1 MRDVLLV
8 LTLLGTWLLL
18 SGVYEPL
25 TIGLGVASCI
35 GIVVLNRRLR
45 PGGANE
51 AALGTWLRILAY
63 TPWIMWEIVK
73 ANIDVAKIV
82 LNPKMPISPRLV
94 RVQGTQKSDLGR
106 TIYANSI
113 TLTPGTITLDV
124 RGDSFLVHA
133 LTEDAAKGVETG
145 DMDRKVTALEG

>member
-1 MRDVLLV
+1 MRDVLLAV
-8 LTLLGTWLLL
+8 TLLGTWLLL

-25 TIGLGVASCI
+25 TIGFGVASCI
-35 GIVVLNRRLR
+35 AIVILNRRLR

-51 AALGTWLRILAY
+51 ASLSTWPRIVAY
-63 TPWIMWEIVK
+63 SPWIMWEIVK

-82 LNPKMPISPRLV
+82 LDPKLPISPRLV
-94 RVQGTQKSDLGR
+94 RVEGTQKSDLGR
-106 TIYANSI
+106 AIYANSI

-124 RGDSFLVHA
+124 RGSSFLVHA
-133 LTEDAAKGVETG
+133 LTAEAAAGVETG